1 MHHNHQIAAT
11 PTVKSAMSMPMKL
24 LSLVE
29 KGLTLVFP
37 PALLAPAELEGP
49 VAEVIL
55 PLGIPEGKPGETLA
69 CPSVGR
75 AALGSTSQ
83 PVGVGVGQAGT
94 VNPEAE
100 AAYAEE
106 ATPVGWR
113 VAHWA
118 CRFEK
123 SGETGVGVPWRENLV
138 IRC

>member
-1 MHHNHQIAAT
+1 
-11 PTVKSAMSMPMKL
+11 MKL
-24 LSLVE
+24 LSLAE
-29 KGLTLVFP
+29 KGLTVVFP

-49 VAEVIL
+49 VADAVLEVIL
-55 PLGIPEGKPGETLA
+55 PLVIPEGKLTW
-69 CPSVGR
+69 PSVGR

-94 VNPEAE
+94 VNLEAE